1 MFYLDYNPKTHHKRY
16 TLVT

>member
-1 MFYLDYNPKTHHKRY
+1 MFYSDYNPKTHHKRY